1 MAKNNS
7 YEKKAQKR
15 HFLEGFTSE
24 QTKGDLK
31 KTALETGRDLLIGAI
46 GGGLAGAAVGRAS
59 LLVGLAVTGVGHYM
73 GSDGATSFGVGMMAS
88 GSYQAVTAVNGIE
101 KEGMDGVKERLIAFK
116 DQLKEK
122 LFLDK
127 IITSTKSS
135 ASRLMADETTDGV
148 GDVQYFTYPDTGS
161 MQGIGELDLSA
172 LDRIERQVD
181 AAASKYQARTQGVS
195 GTEEAMEIRDV
206 NDRIL

>member
-116 DQLKEK
+116 DQLKDK

-127 IITSTKSS
+127 IITSTKPS
-135 ASRLMADETTDGV
+135 ASKLMADQTTEGV
-148 GDVQYFTYPDTGS
+148 GEVQYFTYPETGS
-161 MQGIGELDLSA
+161 MQGIGELDLTA
-172 LDRIERQVD
+172 LDRIEKQAD
-181 AAASKYQARTQGVS
+181 AAASKYQANGRSVS
-195 GTEEAMEIRDV
+195 GTELEMDMTDV
-206 NDRIL
+206 NDHIL